1 MLHTDTTDGHGSSS
15 NATARGASPKNAA
28 QDAVDAGTTG
38 SVRRLHLVFR
48 GEVQGVGFRWTSSRC
63 ANSVGCTGWVRN
75 EPDWQTVTMEL
86 QGTQEQ
92 ISAFFG
98 AFAHA
103 YARYPI
109 EYVIDEKDD
118 IPPVEGEPD
127 FRVRY

>member
-1 MLHTDTTDGHGSSS
+1 MLHTDIADGRDSSGNSSS
-15 NATARGASPKNAA
+15 NNAA
-28 QDAVDAGTTG
+28 QHAAASD
-38 SVRRLHLVFR
+38 VRRLHLVFR

-109 EYVIDEKDD
+109 EYVIDEKED
-118 IPPVEGEPD
+118 IPPVECESD

>member
-1 MLHTDTTDGHGSSS
+1 MLHTDTTDGRGSSDDS
-15 NATARGASPKNAA
+15 SPDSAA
-28 QDAVDAGTTG
+28 QDAAGMGATDDI
-38 SVRRLHLVFR
+38 RRLRLVFR

>member
-1 MLHTDTTDGHGSSS
+1 MLHTDTTDGYGSSS
-15 NATARGASPKNAA
+15 NAPARGASPKNAA

>member
-1 MLHTDTTDGHGSSS
+1 MLHTDIADGRGSSGNSSS
-15 NATARGASPKNAA
+15 NNAA
-28 QDAVDAGTTG
+28 QHAAASD
-38 SVRRLHLVFR
+38 VRRLHLVFR

-98 AFAHA
+98 AFARA
-103 YARYPI
+103 YAHYPI

-118 IPPVEGEPD
+118 IPPVEGESD

>member
-1 MLHTDTTDGHGSSS
+1 MLHTDTTDGRGSSDDS
-15 NATARGASPKNAA
+15 SPTSAA
-28 QDAVDAGTTG
+28 QDAAGMGATG
-38 SVRRLHLVFR
+38 DVRRLRLVFR

-118 IPPVEGEPD
+118 IPPVKGEPD

>member
-1 MLHTDTTDGHGSSS
+1 MLHTDIADGRDSSGNSSS
-15 NATARGASPKNAA
+15 NNAA
-28 QDAVDAGTTG
+28 QPAAASD
-38 SVRRLHLVFR
+38 VRRLHLVFR

-98 AFAHA
+98 AFARA
-103 YARYPI
+103 YAHYPI

-118 IPPVEGEPD
+118 IPPVEGESD

>member
-1 MLHTDTTDGHGSSS
+1 MLHTDTTDGRGSSDDS
-15 NATARGASPKNAA
+15 SPTSAA
-28 QDAVDAGTTG
+28 QDAVGMGATG
-38 SVRRLHLVFR
+38 DVRRLRLVFR

-109 EYVIDEKDD
+109 EYVIDEKED
-118 IPPVEGEPD
+118 IPPVECEPD

>member
-1 MLHTDTTDGHGSSS
+1 MLHTDTTDGRDSSS
-15 NATARGASPKNAA
+15 NAPATGASPKNAA

>member
-1 MLHTDTTDGHGSSS
+1 MLHTDIADGRDSSGNSSS
-15 NATARGASPKNAA
+15 NNAA
-28 QDAVDAGTTG
+28 QHAAASD
-38 SVRRLHLVFR
+38 VRRLHLVFR

-98 AFAHA
+98 AFARA
-103 YARYPI
+103 YAHYPI

-118 IPPVEGEPD
+118 IPPVEGESD

>member
-1 MLHTDTTDGHGSSS
+1 MLHTDTTDGRDSSS
-15 NATARGASPKNAA
+15 NAPATGASPKNAA

-92 ISAFFG
+92 ISTFFG

>member
-1 MLHTDTTDGHGSSS
+1 MLHTDTTDGRGSSS
-15 NATARGASPKNAA
+15 NAPATDASPKNAA
-28 QDAVDAGTTG
+28 QDAVHAGTTG

>member
-1 MLHTDTTDGHGSSS
+1 MLHTDTTDGRGSSDDS
-15 NATARGASPKNAA
+15 SPTSSA
-28 QDAVDAGTTG
+28 QDAAGMGATGDA
-38 SVRRLHLVFR
+38 RRLRLVFR

-109 EYVIDEKDD
+109 EYIIDEKED
-118 IPPVEGEPD
+118 IPPVECEPD

>member
-1 MLHTDTTDGHGSSS
+1 MEAHMLHTDIADGRDSSGNSSS
-15 NATARGASPKNAA
+15 NNAA
-28 QDAVDAGTTG
+28 QHAAASD
-38 SVRRLHLVFR
+38 VRRLHLVFR

-98 AFAHA
+98 AFARA
-103 YARYPI
+103 YAHYPI

-118 IPPVEGEPD
+118 IPPVEGESD

>member
-1 MLHTDTTDGHGSSS
+1 MLHTDTTDGRGSSS
-15 NATARGASPKNAA
+15 NAPATGASPKDAA

>member
-1 MLHTDTTDGHGSSS
+1 MLHTDIADGRDSSGNSSS
-15 NATARGASPKNAA
+15 NNAA
-28 QDAVDAGTTG
+28 QHAAASD
-38 SVRRLHLVFR
+38 VRRLHLVFR

-109 EYVIDEKDD
+109 EYVIDEKED
-118 IPPVEGEPD
+118 IPPVECEPD
-127 FRVRY
+127 FRDRY

>member
-1 MLHTDTTDGHGSSS
+1 MLHTDIADGRGSSGNSSS
-15 NATARGASPKNAA
+15 NNAA
-28 QDAVDAGTTG
+28 QHAVASD
-38 SVRRLHLVFR
+38 VRRLHLVFR

-92 ISAFFG
+92 ISVFFG
-98 AFAHA
+98 AFARA
-103 YARYPI
+103 YAHYPI

-118 IPPVEGEPD
+118 IPPVEGESD

>member
-1 MLHTDTTDGHGSSS
+1 MLHTDIADGRDSSGNS
-15 NATARGASPKNAA
+15 SPDSAA
-28 QDAVDAGTTG
+28 QHAAGTG
-38 SVRRLHLVFR
+38 NVRRLHLVFR

-98 AFAHA
+98 AFARA
-103 YARYPI
+103 YAHYPI

-118 IPPVEGEPD
+118 IPPVEGESD